1 MTKIIIEH
9 LLEVPGRRR
18 FFLKTAGGH
27 VFFSGYLSIFCPGYI
42 FLSGSALSGCDNWC
56 LMWRSWSGSEPELSS
71 QPITS
76 LAGCSEPPDWLPGS
90 STGGKQSRDQSGYHG
105 TGPETGQVDR
115 ALWAFKKNPWNVK
128 KLKLFASVFDRDE
141 FFFCSQC

>member
-1 MTKIIIEH
+1 MKKSLSSNTYLKSLVEDGFSLK
-9 LLEVPGRRR
+9 LLEDTYFSLAISLYFVPGI
-18 FFLKTAGGH
+18 FSCQGLHWVVVTTGECDGAG
-27 VFFSGYLSIFCPGYI
+27 L
-42 FLSGSALSGCDNWC
+42 A
-56 LMWRSWSGSEPELSS
+56 RSRSCRSR
-71 QPITS
+71 PITS
-76 LAGCSEPPDWLPGS
+76 LAGCSELPDWLPGS

>member
-76 LAGCSEPPDWLPGS
+76 LAGCSELPDWLPGS